1 MVKDAT
7 RLLHDGDTVTVDG
20 RTGSVTVVGRG

>member
-7 RLLHDGDTVTVDG
+7 RIIHDGDTVEVNG
-20 RTGSVTVVGRG
+20 VTGQVTIISR